1 MLHCVCQCYSL
12 TPSLFN
18 YCNICPGQHTTQQV
32 SKLARTTKQR
42 EASSHVELMAPI
54 LQTPC
59 KAWKSLSPPAHQC
72 APALI
77 HPTPGRLPL
86 LSPELL
92 DTFISLAMLAPL
104 KQKQEKAMNIPQH
117 TFLPVTSKTK
127 PFKTQESQHRDT
139 RRKGRTKS
147 QKFISL
153 SRQSNLGD
161 INAKVQQLRKVRQ
174 LAERRWE
181 SLWLADRP
189 ERSDQTLTGIMAN
202 HVKSYADN
210 LLAKLLYQKTTV
222 SASTSAFK

>member
-1 MLHCVCQCYSL
+1 MNLETGSSLSICQDFKCWNNLRLLQEYFGYQQKGKKRKHIAMLHCVCQCYSL

-86 LSPELL
+86 VSPELL

-104 KQKQEKAMNIPQH
+104 KQKQEKAMNIP
-117 TFLPVTSKTK
+117 
-127 PFKTQESQHRDT
+127 
-139 RRKGRTKS
+139 
-147 QKFISL
+147 
-153 SRQSNLGD
+153 
-161 INAKVQQLRKVRQ
+161 
-174 LAERRWE
+174 
-181 SLWLADRP
+181 
-189 ERSDQTLTGIMAN
+189 
-202 HVKSYADN
+202 
-210 LLAKLLYQKTTV
+210 
-222 SASTSAFK
+222 